1 MYLRHI
7 FLHIPGDIA
16 FHLLQLYSIHLIA
29 MDSVKTKDVPQSANG
44 TKPMTSVE
52 EYQRRWAQ
60 LMDDTAKQI
69 QKIRGAQIRFSRS
82 LTDV

>member
-1 MYLRHI
+1 
-7 FLHIPGDIA
+7 
-16 FHLLQLYSIHLIA
+16 